1 MRNLHE
7 LDRYR
12 KEHPLGF
19 KGGETCGCFTVYVEK
34 VPFYVIAS
42 ISEEWEH
49 VSVSP
54 KNKKRCPTWEE
65 MCAIKDMFFHD
76 EEEVIQIHP
85 RKSEY
90 VNLHPYC
97 LHMWRPVNGLEKSPP
112 PYFV

>member
-12 KEHPLGF
+12 KDLFGM
-19 KGGETCGCFTVYVEK
+19 KGDETCGRFTVYVEN
-34 VPFYVIAS
+34 VPFHVVAS
-42 ISEEWEH
+42 IDGEWEH
-49 VSVSP
+49 VSVTP
-54 KNKKRCPTWEE
+54 RNKKRCPTWDE
-65 MCAIKDMFFHD
+65 MCAIKDMFFYD

-97 LHMWRPVNGLEKSPP
+97 LHMWRPVDGLLKSPP
-112 PYFV
+112 PFHA